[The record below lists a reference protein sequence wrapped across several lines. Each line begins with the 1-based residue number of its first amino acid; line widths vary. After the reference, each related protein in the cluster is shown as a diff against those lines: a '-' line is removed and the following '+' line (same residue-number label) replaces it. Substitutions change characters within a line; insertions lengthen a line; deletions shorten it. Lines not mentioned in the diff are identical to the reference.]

1 MVLGMA
7 MATLALSIVEV
18 PAILGFARL
27 GEEEARQHT
36 ERDECEQGARAP
48 P

>member
-7 MATLALSIVEV
+7 MAML
-18 PAILGFARL
+18 AILGFARF
-27 GEEEARQHT
+27 GDEEARQHT
-36 ERDECEQGARAP
+36 KCEREQGARIP